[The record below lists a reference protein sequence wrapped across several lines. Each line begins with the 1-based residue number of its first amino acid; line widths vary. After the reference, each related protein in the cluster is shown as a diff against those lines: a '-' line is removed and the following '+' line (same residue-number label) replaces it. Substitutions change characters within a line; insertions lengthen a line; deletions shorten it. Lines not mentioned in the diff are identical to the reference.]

1 MQDSNAIELTTAII
15 IIIILFRSFSES
27 MEIIPEGKNFR
38 LLHDDELNDVLL
50 EELEKYIPEALKVRR
65 SGGLSLLHK
74 LSNGCILVLFSI
86 ESQ

>member
-1 MQDSNAIELTTAII
+1 MQDTNAIELTTAII

-38 LLHDDELNDVLL
+38 LLHEDELNDVLL

-65 SGGLSLLHK
+65 SGGLSLL
-74 LSNGCILVLFSI
+74 S
-86 ESQ
+86 